1 MPVSSWQGSPFCLLV
16 SPSTAPVVDPLGQA
30 SHGDT
35 GRRLPAVFLNI
46 SPLLPCVHLPSP
58 ALKVRAACGRIPQR
72 PVPHHH
78 SYLLPQPRLGCKGVR
93 EGVAEVWG
101 DAKCVDCEVWGS
113 RRVKG
118 LELLKLPL
126 RLTFA
131 PPCSTRGR
139 PMAGNSLCSTAP
151 YRHVT
156 YRPRSRRGSAA
167 VHTLPL
173 PLLLLRPLW
182 TPLLPLLL
190 SSPLTIRRPPSAAGC
205 YHLPADGWLS
215 SSRSWS
221 TRCCPASVKGVEGQ
235 GLVWGHLPPSARKA
249 CASVKG
255 VEVWIHLPSGAH
267 KASAHMTYW
276 QAWAG
281 HSHYCRQ
288 GSHLPHLEYHA
299 PLPALSD
306 TPSPP
311 GSTRRAS
318 QQYDRQY
325 NRQSLSL
332 WVRAPRTAPP
342 SSRCHR
348 HCPPP
353 RPFLLL
359 LLQGT
364 SMMSRPILRLAV
376 ARPRLLPFKLPLRG
390 ISPWLP
396 PRLLAA
402 LRHRPARSS
411 CRLPLTVTRRPDGQ
425 CGTYSK
431 RFGLVWEYI
440 PQSVHGGF
448 LGYMPP
454 SHASYPHLYYT
465 PLNVCMTTGKTTGAY
480 PRRHRMAGVDK
491 DLAVAIYV

>member
-1 MPVSSWQGSPFCLLV
+1 M
-16 SPSTAPVVDPLGQA
+16 
-30 SHGDT
+30 
-35 GRRLPAVFLNI
+35 
-46 SPLLPCVHLPSP
+46 
-58 ALKVRAACGRIPQR
+58 
-72 PVPHHH
+72 
-78 SYLLPQPRLGCKGVR
+78 
-93 EGVAEVWG
+93 
-101 DAKCVDCEVWGS
+101 
-113 RRVKG
+113 
-118 LELLKLPL
+118 ELLKLL
-126 RLTFA
+126 A
-131 PPCSTRGR
+131 PPSNLFPPMFNAWQAHGGQLAVFNGPVPACDVPASEPAGECCSTH
-139 PMAGNSLCSTAP
+139 PAATAAPTAP
-151 YRHVT
+151 PADSPPPADFHPAHHPAPPERC
-156 YRPRSRRGSAA
+156 
-167 VHTLPL
+167 
-173 PLLLLRPLW
+173 W
-182 TPLLPLLL
+182 LL
-190 SSPLTIRRPPSAAGC
+190 SPAGGRLVVFESQLE
-205 YHLPADGWLS
+205 HEVLPCFSERCGS
-215 SSRSWS
+215 VETPFSWS
-221 TRCCPASVKGVEGQ
+221 TRCCPASVKGVE
-235 GLVWGHLPPSARKA
+235 
-249 CASVKG
+249 
-255 VEVWIHLPSGAH
+255 VWIHLSSSTD